1 MMARL
6 VFLALFSMGCVRGTC
21 LTENMTWLSSDI
33 MDVVQP
39 VASPYLCQDLC
50 GGTEECQAFTWTTE
64 ANMGIKSACFLFA
77 TTSNQTSCSD
87 CLSGPR
93 TCTCS
98 SEVACQAEE
107 ENIVEIRPGVATEGQ
122 CQNICLETSS
132 CMFYTWHD
140 ATSFPSYTCILL
152 SSCDDTSVCSGCY
165 SGPPECSSQL
175 RPTTPAPAEEA
186 ILLSGGVDSNDYLTS
201 VEVFS
206 PSTGKSCSLPSLPDW
221 RTSHTMNSLLVCG
234 GYYWD
239 TTTTCLTFSSGKWMT
254 SHSLVEER
262 DDHTSWQT
270 EEGVV
275 VLMGGNDKGGDGSQT
290 DSPTTSE
297 LVQMGGE
304 QGEPSFPMQYKT
316 VLACSMADLTSP
328 TVIITGGRDTMD
340 TVSRYGTLG
349 FIEDLPSLVVGRFG
363 HGCGSYLRDSDGT
376 QVFLV
381 AGGYD
386 GTSVSSSMIS
396 STEVLTTTSP
406 AWSLTTPLPRALYGL
421 RCLTTGGKLYAT
433 GGRDD
438 DDNDRD
444 EVLAWLDE
452 EQQWVEEGK
461 MKVARYHHA
470 VTTIML
476 DDDAMAHCG

>member
-186 ILLSGGVDSNDYLTS
+186 ILLSGGETYDAQNS

-206 PSTGKSCSLPSLPDW
+206 PTTGQSCSLPSLPDW
-221 RTSHTMNSLLVCG
+221 RRGHTMDSLLVCG
-234 GYYWD
+234 GSSFYARN
-239 TTTTCLTFSSGKWMT
+239 TCLTFSSGKWMT

-262 DDHTSWQT
+262 YRHTSWQT

-275 VLMGGNDKGGDGSQT
+275 VLMGGEGS
-290 DSPTTSE
+290 PATSE

-304 QGEPSFPMQYKT
+304 QGEPSFAMQYST
-316 VLACSMADLTSP
+316 VHACSMADLTSP
-328 TVIITGGRDTMD
+328 TVIITGGEYTME

-349 FIEDLPSLVVGRFG
+349 FIEDLPSLVVGRYG
-363 HGCGSYLRDSDGT
+363 HGCGSYLREADGT

-381 AGGYD
+381 AGGFD
-386 GTSVSSSMIS
+386 RINRIS
-396 STEVLTTTSP
+396 STEVLTTSSP
-406 AWSLTTPLPRALYGL
+406 AWSLTTPLPRPVMGL

-433 GGRDD
+433 GGYDHD
-438 DDNDRD
+438 YNDRD
-444 EVLAWLDE
+444 EVLAWLDD
-452 EQQWVEEGK
+452 EQQWVEEKK
-461 MKVARYHHA
+461 MKVGRYYHA

>member
-152 SSCDDTSVCSGCY
+152 SSCDDSSVCSGCY

-175 RPTTPAPAEEA
+175 QPTTPAPAEEA
-186 ILLSGGVDSNDYLTS
+186 ILLSGGGSTIGAEKS

-206 PSTGKSCSLPSLPDW
+206 PSTGKSCSLPSLPDQ
-221 RTSHTMNSLLVCG
+221 RSAHTMNSLLICG
-234 GYYWD
+234 GD
-239 TTTTCLTFSSGKWMT
+239 HSKITRTTCLTFSSGKWIT
-254 SHSLVEER
+254 SHSLVIGR
-262 DDHTSWQT
+262 YDHTSWQR

-275 VLMGGNDKGGDGSQT
+275 VLMGGDDRGGYGS
-290 DSPTTSE
+290 STTSE

-304 QGEPSFPMQYKT
+304 QGELSFPMQHKT
-316 VLACSMADLTSP
+316 ERACSMPDLTSP
-328 TVIITGGRDTMD
+328 TVIITGGWDT
-340 TVSRYGTLG
+340 TKLYTTKRVSRYGTLG
-349 FIEDLPSLVVGRFG
+349 FIEDLPSSVVGRYG
-363 HGCGSYLRDSDGT
+363 HGCGSYLREADGT

-381 AGGYD
+381 AGGY
-386 GTSVSSSMIS
+386 GQNNFIT
-396 STEVLTTTSP
+396 STEVLTTASP
-406 AWSLTTPLPRALYGL
+406 AWILTTPLPRGL
-421 RCLTTGGKLYAT
+421 SGVRFVTIGGKLYAT
-433 GGRDD
+433 GGKDGD
-438 DDNDRD
+438 YQTRD

>member
-1 MMARL
+1 MGSKTMMARL
-6 VFLALFSMGCVRGTC
+6 VFLALFPMGCVRGTC

-87 CLSGPR
+87 CISGPR

-186 ILLSGGVDSNDYLTS
+186 ILLSGGYKNSIGALTS

-206 PSTGKSCSLPSLPDW
+206 PSTGQSCSLPSLPVQ
-221 RTSHTMNSLLVCG
+221 RYGHTMDNLLVCG
-234 GYYWD
+234 GEY
-239 TTTTCLTFSSGKWMT
+239 TRTTCLTFSSGKWMT

-262 DDHTSWQT
+262 WAHTSWQT
-270 EEGVV
+270 EQGVV
-275 VLMGGNDKGGDGSQT
+275 VLMGGDGS
-290 DSPTTSE
+290 PATSE

-304 QGEPSFPMQYKT
+304 QGEPSFPMQYRT
-316 VLACSMADLTSP
+316 WHACSMADLTSP
-328 TVIITGGRDTMD
+328 TLIITGGCSDIICDTKQS
-340 TVSRYGTLG
+340 VSRYGTLG
-349 FIEDLPSLVVGRFG
+349 FVEDLPSLVVGRYM

-386 GTSVSSSMIS
+386 GTNRIS
-396 STEVLTTTSP
+396 S
-406 AWSLTTPLPRALYGL
+406 
-421 RCLTTGGKLYAT
+421 
-433 GGRDD
+433 
-438 DDNDRD
+438 N
-444 EVLAWLDE
+444 
-452 EQQWVEEGK
+452 
-461 MKVARYHHA
+461 
-470 VTTIML
+470 
-476 DDDAMAHCG
+476 

>member
-186 ILLSGGVDSNDYLTS
+186 ILLSGGYKNYAALTS

-206 PSTGKSCSLPSLPDW
+206 PSTGKSCSLPSLPW
-221 RTSHTMNSLLVCG
+221 QRTGHTMDSLLVCG
-234 GYYWD
+234 GGYPD
-239 TTTTCLTFSSGKWMT
+239 HKGTTCLTFSSGKWMT
-254 SHSLVEER
+254 SHSLVEKR
-262 DDHTSWQT
+262 RHHTSWKT

-275 VLMGGNDKGGDGSQT
+275 MLMGGEG
-290 DSPTTSE
+290 SPTTSE

-328 TVIITGGRDTMD
+328 TVIITGGRGHGEFSGTLE

-349 FIEDLPSLVVGRFG
+349 FIEDLPSLVVRRYW
-363 HGCGSYLRDSDGT
+363 HGCGSYLREADGT

-386 GTSVSSSMIS
+386 GTKPLS
-396 STEVLTTTSP
+396 STEVLTTGSP
-406 AWSLTTPLPRALYGL
+406 VWRLTTPLPRSMRGL
-421 RCLTTGGKLYAT
+421 RCVNAGGKLYAT
-433 GGRDD
+433 GGFDD
-438 DDNDRD
+438 YNARD

-461 MKVARYHHA
+461 MKVARYSHA
-470 VTTIML
+470 VTTILL